1 MPFLVPWLLVA
12 GFLMAWLGVDRFGVL
27 RLLLALRLELVD
39 APLRLDHRRID
50 VCRRGRVAPLATV
63 AIATT
68 TASPAAALLVTT
80 VALAFRTRIAG
91 IRARMLE
98 LRLGFDFHGRLR
110 LLRLLWLLRARLLP
124 LLRTLSFR
132 TRTAVGAIRTRTTIG
147 PAVVALTV
155 ALTIALPVVSLA
167 IARRPAVA
175 RLAITA
181 LLQSALLLAIAIL
194 VASATVT
201 ATVTAAVAATIAAP
215 IATIAAVT
223 PLLAMVAL
231 LVLRPRG
238 RVWCD
243 DRGWRRLR
251 RAEQAAE

>member
-1 MPFLVPWLLVA
+1 MP
-12 GFLMAWLGVDRFGVL
+12 GLGMHGLCML

-39 APLRLDHRRID
+39 APLRLDDRRID
-50 VCRRGRVAPLATV
+50 VRRRRIAPTV
-63 AIATT
+63 AMPVAAA
-68 TASPAAALLVTT
+68 TASPAATLLVA
-80 VALAFRTRIAG
+80 VALALGTRIAG
-91 IRARMLE
+91 VRARMLE
-98 LRLGFDFHGRLR
+98 RRLRFPFDGRLR
-110 LLRLLWLLRARLLP
+110 LLRILRLLRLLRTRLPLLLRA
-124 LLRTLSFR
+124 LSFR
-132 TRTAVGAIRTRTTIG
+132 TRAAVRAIRTGTTIG
-147 PAVVALTV
+147 SAVVALTV
-155 ALTIALPVVSLA
+155 ALSVVSLS

-238 RVWCD
+238 RVRCD

-251 RAEQAAE
+251 RAEQTAE